1 MPENVR
7 HMYVG
12 KTRFEWDDDKDKENQ
27 AKHGVSFTT
36 AQQAFLDPHRVIAE
50 DVSHSSE
57 EDRYYC
63 IGSVG
68 DGIMTVRFT
77 YRGNVI
83 RIYGAGYWRK
93 GRNIYE
99 IENKIY

>member
-1 MPENVR
+1 VK
-7 HMYVG
+7 

-27 AKHGVSFTT
+27 VKHGVSFSS
-36 AQQAFLDPHRVIAE
+36 AQQAFFDPQRVIAE
-50 DVSHSSE
+50 DISHSSE

-63 IGSVG
+63 IGHAG

-77 YRGNVI
+77 YRGSVI